1 MEPRGSFDARYLAF
15 LETVTQLRP
24 RLHRYCSRMIGSV
37 LDGEDLVQEVLFEAY
52 RKLDRFDD
60 SRSLAPWLFQIAHNR
75 CIDFLRRRKVRTQ
88 AEAEAIADM
97 PEFAPPHESHGHDVA
112 KAVEYLVQLLPPRER
127 ACLLLKDVFGY
138 SLDEVADFLGSTTG
152 AVKAALNRGR
162 AKLAAKLATA
172 PHRTPLAV
180 AENQEQNVTLR
191 EYVTRFNRRDWDG
204 VRDLIRADARVL
216 VADRFSGPI
225 SESPYFGNYE
235 RWPVSW
241 RLALGRIDGE
251 PAVITLIRGVDKWMP
266 HSVVK
271 VSLIG
276 DRIAW
281 ITDYGHCEW
290 VLAHARTIT
299 FEQPALHNEG

>member
-1 MEPRGSFDARYLAF
+1 
-15 LETVTQLRP
+15 
-24 RLHRYCSRMIGSV
+24 MIGSV
-37 LDGEDLVQEVLFEAY
+37 LDGEDLVQEGLFEAY

-75 CIDFLRRRKVRTQ
+75 CVDFLRRRKVRTR
-88 AEAEAIADM
+88 AEAEAGADR
-97 PEFAPPHESHGHDVA
+97 PESAPPHESHGHDVA
-112 KAVEYLVQLLPPRER
+112 KAVEYLVQFLPPRER

-138 SLDEVADFLGSTTG
+138 SLEEVADFLGSTTG

-162 AKLAAKLATA
+162 AKLATA
-172 PHRTPLAV
+172 PNRTPLAV

-204 VRDLIRADARVL
+204 VRDLIRTDARVL

-225 SESPYFGNYE
+225 HESPYFGNYE
-235 RWPVSW
+235 RWPISW
-241 RLALGRIDGE
+241 RLALGRVDGE
-251 PAVITLIRGVDKWMP
+251 PAVITLIRNVDKWAA
-266 HSVVK
+266 HSVVQ

-276 DRIAW
+276 DRIAR

-290 VLAHARTIT
+290 VLTHAHIVT
-299 FEQPALHNEG
+299 FEQPAAP

>member
-88 AEAEAIADM
+88 AEAEASADM
-97 PEFAPPHESHGHDVA
+97 PESAPPHESHGHDVA
-112 KAVEYLVQLLPPRER
+112 KAVEYLVQFLPPRER

-138 SLDEVADFLGSTTG
+138 SLEEVADFLGSTTG

-162 AKLAAKLATA
+162 AKLATA
-172 PHRTPLAV
+172 PNRTPLAA

-191 EYVTRFNRRDWDG
+191 EYVTRFNRQDWDG

-225 SESPYFGNYE
+225 NESPYFGNYE
-235 RWPVSW
+235 RWPASW
-241 RLALGRIDGE
+241 RLALGRVDGE
-251 PAVITLIRGVDKWMP
+251 PAVITLIRGVDKWTA
-266 HSVVK
+266 HSVVQ

-276 DRIAW
+276 DRIAR

-290 VLAHARTIT
+290 VLAHARIIT
-299 FEQPALHNEG
+299 FEQPALHHEN